1 MLLAAQH
8 PELVFTARA
17 GESCQGDGKR
27 IQRLRHGLSYLS
39 KKAPGVLC
47 AIARGISRL
56 DERKAFLGQSL
67 EDFIASREWNLGAFA
82 QLIAGK
88 WPFGQQCVISLSF
101 VLIQPDLLQLL
112 YC

>member
-1 MLLAAQH
+1 MLLASQH
-8 PELVFTARA
+8 PELVFAARA

-27 IQRLRHGLSYLS
+27 IQRLRHGLSHLP

-56 DERKAFLGQSL
+56 DERQALLGQSL
-67 EDFIASREWNLGAFA
+67 KDFITPREWNLGAFA

-88 WPFGQQCVISLSF
+88 WPFGQQCVISLSL
-101 VLIQPDLLQLL
+101 VLIQPNLL
-112 YC
+112 